1 MVENAEPRRRSRQ
14 TDELTSELSDGPR
27 KLDDESSKTLIIE
40 DFSDPRNQWRT
51 LNDPVMGGQSYS
63 RIQID
68 EGVAHF
74 EGRCEVVP
82 KLGAPGFITM
92 ATGNRF
98 DQVASFPDMSSCEG
112 LEFVLKTNVE
122 YEGYRISFGKAHPKG
137 ARFAYGFKA
146 PLPMSKLPP
155 VGEFGVVRI
164 PFNRFSDKWNDA
176 TGEIE
181 VECADDER
189 FCPTKKWLRSPE
201 QLSFWG
207 EGVEGAVDL
216 KIRSI
221 SAVGCDPSASEEAIA
236 PSKIVSNFH
245 SVMSNPFFLAM
256 TLVLCLLICS
266 MGLVCYCCYRCGRRG
281 GVVKTDDAEA
291 TKLTTE
297 NAGSEDDQDL
307 EESEMVR
314 YRDTPAIVDLEF
326 T

>member
-1 MVENAEPRRRSRQ
+1 
-14 TDELTSELSDGPR
+14 
-27 KLDDESSKTLIIE
+27 
-40 DFSDPRNQWRT
+40 
-51 LNDPVMGGQSYS
+51 
-63 RIQID
+63 
-68 EGVAHF
+68 
-74 EGRCEVVP
+74 
-82 KLGAPGFITM
+82 M

-256 TLVLCLLICS
+256 TLVLCSPITLAFRTFIHILRRCS
-266 MGLVCYCCYRCGRRG
+266 FCDCSNPYSKC
-281 GVVKTDDAEA
+281 
-291 TKLTTE
+291 LTMFPCHFP
-297 NAGSEDDQDL
+297 SFVY
-307 EESEMVR
+307 SR
-314 YRDTPAIVDLEF
+314 IVDS
-326 T
+326 